1 MAWRTK
7 PRAVRH
13 RTPHSPFSP
22 IPMREKHVD
31 GRGLRRKLTDFF
43 DAPSRSW
50 SPGTQFVRTVPGES
64 VTGECP
70 LRSRL
75 SKDRKGHLRA
85 RPSSLPRKLPSP
97 LSCGISPFT
106 QSWLAVYPQCIV
118 ILPRMRDSA
127 RHHSAG
133 SGERASN
140 RVSWNG
146 AEIGRRRIP

>member
-7 PRAVRH
+7 PRTVRH
-13 RTPHSPFSP
+13 RNHSPFSS

-31 GRGLRRKLTDFF
+31 GRGLRRKLRISLTPLPGRGRRQ
-43 DAPSRSW
+43 PSLSGPCR
-50 SPGTQFVRTVPGES
+50 GES

-70 LRSRL
+70 LGSRL

-97 LSCGISPFT
+97 LPCGISPFT
-106 QSWLAVYPQCIV
+106 QSRLAVYPQCIV